1 MAMATATKA
10 EPVRVQG
17 LPLYRKQHESVWD
30 PARVVCIESTTKSGK
45 TRSCLQWQFTH
56 VLEGHA
62 HADHWWVAPSY
73 SQAGM
78 AFRLAWRLYGLP
90 IQSLGASANRSD
102 LVITMPNQAR
112 WVFKTAEKPDLL
124 YGEKVWT
131 LVIDEASRC
140 RDEAIHACWSTMT
153 VTRGPIRMIGN
164 VRGRHN
170 LHYQWSRKGESGEP
184 GFAYHRITADDAVT
198 AGVFRR
204 EDVEAAR
211 SALPHAVFRELYYCE
226 PSDDG
231 ANPFGLT
238 HIAECVRRCGGQLSP
253 GPVRVWG
260 FDYARN
266 TDWSVLVGLN
276 QRREVCAFERWHGE
290 PAYTRERLAVTV
302 KASRAPLMLDSTGMG
317 DHLVDDI
324 KARGV
329 VVEGYH
335 LTGPSKQHL
344 VEALALAIQSKA
356 TTVLDG
362 PHRSEL
368 EAFEYKLSASRQ
380 VLYSAPAG
388 VHDDCVIAHALAWYG
403 AERWGVREH
412 KGGALPV
419 IAPRAMGAQRIF

>member
-1 MAMATATKA
+1 
-10 EPVRVQG
+10 
-17 LPLYRKQHESVWD
+17 
-30 PARVVCIESTTKSGK
+30 
-45 TRSCLQWQFTH
+45 
-56 VLEGHA
+56 
-62 HADHWWVAPSY
+62 
-73 SQAGM
+73 M

-90 IQSLGASANRSD
+90 LQSLGASANRSD

-266 TDWSVLVGLN
+266 TAAADAPRFAQSLFVLAEVISVRDDGGRATLDAGLKS
-276 QRREVCAFERWHGE
+276 
-290 PAYTRERLAVTV
+290 LATD
-302 KASRAPLMLDSTGMG
+302 SGPPLAD
-317 DHLVDDI
+317 
-324 KARGV
+324 
-329 VVEGYH
+329 
-335 LTGPSKQHL
+335 
-344 VEALALAIQSKA
+344 LAGWQVRSLSDEH
-356 TTVLDG
+356 TVLDRVAG
-362 PHRSEL
+362 
-368 EAFEYKLSASRQ
+368 
-380 VLYSAPAG
+380 APALQVG
-388 VHDDCVIAHALAWYG
+388 DRVRLIPGHCDPTVNLHDWIVACRGDHVAEVWPVHARG
-403 AERWGVREH
+403 AV
-412 KGGALPV
+412 
-419 IAPRAMGAQRIF
+419 F

>member
-1 MAMATATKA
+1 MAQAAAT
-10 EPVRVQG
+10 EPIRVQG
-17 LPLYRKQHESVWD
+17 LALYRKQFESVWD
-30 PARVVCIESTTKSGK
+30 PSRVVCIESTTKSGK
-45 TRSCLQWQFTH
+45 TRSCLQWQFTL
-56 VLEGHA
+56 VLEGRP

-90 IQSLGASANRSD
+90 LQSLGASANRSD

-124 YGEKVWT
+124 YGEKVWS

-170 LHYQWSRKGESGEP
+170 LHYQWSRKGEAGEP
-184 GFAYHRITADDAVT
+184 GFAYHRITADDAVS

-211 SALPHAVFRELYYCE
+211 SALPHAVFRQLYYCE
-226 PSDDG
+226 PADDG
-231 ANPFGLT
+231 DNPFGVQ
-238 HIAECVRRCGGQLSP
+238 HIEACVTRCGGQLSP

-290 PAYTRERLAVTV
+290 PAYSRQRLIDTV
-302 KASRAPLMLDSTGMG
+302 KASGAPVVVDATGMG
-317 DHLVDDI
+317 DHLVDDLSRAGL
-324 KARGV
+324 K
-329 VVEGYH
+329 VEGYT
-335 LTGPSKQHL
+335 LTNASKQHL
-344 VEALALAIQSKA
+344 IEGLALAIQSRA
-356 TTVLDG
+356 TSVLDG
-362 PHRSEL
+362 PHRAEL
-368 EAFEYKLSASRQ
+368 EAFEYRLSASRSVQ
-380 VLYSAPAG
+380 FAAPPGA
-388 VHDDCVIAHALAWYG
+388 HDDCVIAHALAWYG
-403 AERWGVREH
+403 AERWGVRERV
-412 KGGALPV
+412 GSALPSV
-419 IAPRAMGAQRIF
+419 SPRATAARIF